1 MRKFLFL
8 LVVSLLG
15 LGVGAAGALATH
27 LVIARHESQAR
38 EDAVLV
44 PTGTILAP
52 LVFPDGRLAGYVN
65 FEAQIEVRS
74 DRQDDVKQHMPLLL
88 DAVNMRTYRAPLA
101 SGRDGLIP
109 GVDAFRKVLF
119 DAAVATFGKNTVRR
133 AVVTQAMPA

>member
-1 MRKFLFL
+1 MRKILFL
-8 LVVSLLG
+8 LEVPLLG
-15 LGVGAAGALATH
+15 LGVGAAGAFATQLALDMRENT
-27 LVIARHESQAR
+27 ARQNS
-38 EDAVLV
+38 VLV

-65 FEAQIEVRS
+65 FEAQVEIQS
-74 DRQDDVKQHMPLLL
+74 DHFDDVRQHMPLLL

-119 DAAVATFGKNTVRR
+119 DAAVATFGKKVVRR